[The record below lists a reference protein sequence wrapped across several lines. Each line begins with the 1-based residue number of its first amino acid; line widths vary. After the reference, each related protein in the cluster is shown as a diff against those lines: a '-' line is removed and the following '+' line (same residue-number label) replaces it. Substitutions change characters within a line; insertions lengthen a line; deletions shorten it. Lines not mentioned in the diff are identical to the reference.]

1 MILVFGAA
9 TASSCVCTWRTSR
22 YDTPPS
28 TNSTRMGRAAR
39 GGGWSAEIAPPKP
52 KLLHPM
58 SKIQSAQSTIVGWMA
73 RGIEGSGESVTC
85 PGLSR
90 AAPVRRASPS
100 AWLSRCTPGRRLT
113 GELLCAASA
122 ASAGTGLGAPDRSAP
137 RGLPVLGATVAGGPV
152 CQRLAAIDRMM
163 MIK

>member
-58 SKIQSAQSTIVGWMA
+58 SKIQSAQSINHRWMDGWMAVA

-100 AWLSRCTPGRRLT
+100 AWRSRCTPGRRLT

-122 ASAGTGLGAPDRSAP
+122 ASAGTALGAPDRSAP
-137 RGLPVLGATVAGGPV
+137 RGLPVLGATVAG
-152 CQRLAAIDRMM
+152 
-163 MIK
+163 